1 MQFTIN
7 FSLSVIMKALT
18 LLCILSI
25 CMVYGDDYELRYY
38 QKAKLIKADIK
49 TTSEA
54 NSDLHCSIE
63 CSKDVLCEGFDFDG
77 STCSILKNVAFEK
90 YSEDKDFW
98 VQLGKTIL
106 DKKP

>member
-1 MQFTIN
+1 
-7 FSLSVIMKALT
+7 MKALT

-25 CMVYGDDYELRYY
+25 CMVHGDDSELELKYY
-38 QKAKLIKADIK
+38 QRAKLIKAGMK

-90 YSEDKDFW
+90 YSEDKNFW